1 MIEINVFL
9 CPWLPRGLLNNNSTA
24 LRMLLPAF
32 WCCDKNKSDLYEI
45 ILMVWEVSA
54 VLPIWFIICFRTNGS
69 RSYYYCT
76 FLKWAR
82 HSNTGWRKRNLKT
95 QNSSNSVRKYTE
107 VIAVFLC
114 MSQNFPGISAHDC
127 WSAKQKVKGKKDQ
140 GRWLDSVW
148 WKTGWKINSKIK
160 IDFGLYTRLTV
171 STSP

>member
-76 FLKWAR
+76 FLKWEHVRATLTEER
-82 HSNTGWRKRNLKT
+82 VTWRLRT
-95 QNSSNSVRKYTE
+95 AQIQFGST
-107 VIAVFLC
+107 
-114 MSQNFPGISAHDC
+114 P
-127 WSAKQKVKGKKDQ
+127 
-140 GRWLDSVW
+140 RWLPYSYVW
-148 WKTGWKINSKIK
+148 VRTSLGFQLMTVDLQSRRLRGRRIRGGGWIVCDERPAEK
-160 IDFGLYTRLTV
+160 
-171 STSP
+171 